1 MVRRLDKKKLSTQA
15 AKLAFQQ
22 LDKKRKGY
30 LDLADVYEL
39 CGEVSEDELFVVFKW
54 LDCEKKGDV
63 TEEAFCQ
70 RIGDAG
76 SKDSE
81 GDLIAKVKEIV
92 VAYL

>member
-1 MVRRLDKKKLSTQA
+1 MTNHQQNLIEYVSQCVSLVRRLDKKKLSAQA

-54 LDCEKKGDV
+54 LDC
-63 TEEAFCQ
+63 
-70 RIGDAG
+70 
-76 SKDSE
+76 
-81 GDLIAKVKEIV
+81 
-92 VAYL
+92 